1 MIVYK
6 KFNVESARS
15 LPNVPETHPCYQL
28 HGHSFKIIIS
38 VKGQLDKHTGF
49 VTDFQEIENAF
60 NPIKK
65 ILDHSFLNKI
75 EGLSNPT
82 SENICIWIWDKIES
96 SIPNICEIE
105 IKETDSTGCIYRG
118 RKNGKS
124 SR

>member
-1 MIVYK
+1 MLVYK
-6 KFNVESARS
+6 KFNIESARS
-15 LPNVPETHPCYQL
+15 LPNVSESHPCYQL
-28 HGHSFKIIIS
+28 HGHSFKIIIT
-38 VKGQLDKHTGF
+38 VKGQMDKHTGF
-49 VTDFQEIENAF
+49 VTDFQEIENVF

-118 RKNGKS
+118 RKNGK
-124 SR
+124 R

>member
-6 KFNVESARS
+6 KFNIESARS
-15 LPNVPETHPCYQL
+15 LPNVPESHPCYQL

-38 VKGQLDKHTGF
+38 IIGQIDKNTGL
-49 VTDFQEIENAF
+49 VIDFQEIENAF

-124 SR
+124 

>member
-6 KFNVESARS
+6 KFNIESARS
-15 LPNVPETHPCYQL
+15 LPNVLETHPCYQL

-38 VKGQLDKHTGF
+38 VKGQIDKHTGF

-105 IKETDSTGCIYRG
+105 IKETDTTGCIYRG

-124 SR
+124 

>member
-6 KFNVESARS
+6 KFNIESARS
-15 LPNVPETHPCYQL
+15 LPNVPESHPCYQL

-38 VKGQLDKHTGF
+38 IIGQIDKNTGF
-49 VTDFQEIENAF
+49 VIDFQEIENAF

-124 SR
+124 

>member
-6 KFNVESARS
+6 KFNIESARS
-15 LPNVPETHPCYQL
+15 LPNVPESHPCYQL
-28 HGHSFKIIIS
+28 HGHSFKIIIT
-38 VKGQLDKHTGF
+38 VKGQMDKHTGF

-105 IKETDSTGCIYRG
+105 IKETDTTGCIYRG

-124 SR
+124 

>member
-6 KFNVESARS
+6 KFNIESARS
-15 LPNVPETHPCYQL
+15 LPNVPESHPCYQL
-28 HGHSFKIIIS
+28 HGHSFKIIIT
-38 VKGQLDKHTGF
+38 VKGQMDKHTGF

-124 SR
+124 

>member
-1 MIVYK
+1 MLVYK
-6 KFNVESARS
+6 KFNIESARS
-15 LPNVPETHPCYQL
+15 LPNVSESHPCYQL
-28 HGHSFKIIIS
+28 HGHSFKIIIT
-38 VKGQLDKHTGF
+38 VKGQMDKHTGF

-124 SR
+124 